1 MIRTTTTMLAVGF
14 FTLTGLSAMAS
25 PKAAHHQAKSPVVAQ
40 AEGAPADA
48 AKPAKKAHKGKA
60 AKGKDKAASGEAAA
74 PAPADDKK

>member
-40 AEGAPADA
+40 AEGAPAD
-48 AKPAKKAHKGKA
+48 
-60 AKGKDKAASGEAAA
+60 
-74 PAPADDKK
+74 DKK